1 MTHAPFTLDISA
13 IMILFGLLQAILI
26 MVVFVHKRGV
36 AQHAFFI
43 LNLAVLTYIQ
53 FHSLLVHAGWM
64 KHLIF
69 LFNSATPMLL
79 LLGPFIALYSF
90 KTIGFS
96 VSSIQ
101 RTLHFIPFIGYFIYS
116 FNFFLQD
123 SSYKLFLLA
132 KERGVEPVTQE
143 YIKNFPVDPWSVQGW
158 VVVEL
163 ISLHLVVYG
172 TLTLF
177 KIYQRQKMQPTKLPK
192 NTIQWLQFLNIIL
205 VLGGT
210 VLFLSE
216 GGVINGY
223 VFFKSPFPAFAPDL
237 FGSLVMYS
245 IVLYLMVKSDLLT
258 LKRAKYHK
266 SSLRPDFIKEKV
278 RVVQQ
283 MIEGEKLYLS
293 PDFSLDLLASKTGLS
308 RHHIS
313 QMINAELQCT
323 FSELTNQYR
332 VQEAKE
338 RLVQGEFIKI
348 EQLAYQLGYKSK
360 STFFNVFKKHT
371 NLTPAQYRNSNT
383 I

>member
-1 MTHAPFTLDISA
+1 MANTPLTLDIST
-13 IMILFGLLQAILI
+13 IMILFGLLQAVLI
-26 MVVFVHKRGV
+26 MVVFIHRRGF

-43 LNLAVLTYIQ
+43 LNLAVLVYIQ
-53 FHSLLVHAGWM
+53 FHSFLVHAGWM
-64 KHLIF
+64 AHLIF

-79 LLGPFIALYSF
+79 LLGPFIALYSY
-90 KTIGFS
+90 KTIGIA
-96 VSSIQ
+96 VSPTR
-101 RTLHFIPFIGYFIYS
+101 RTLHFVPFIGYFIYS

-132 KERGVEPVTQE
+132 KERGVTPVTEE
-143 YIKNFPVDPWSVQGW
+143 YVKNFPVDPWGVQGW

-163 ISLHLVVYG
+163 ISLHLVSYG
-172 TLTLF
+172 AFTLF
-177 KIYQRQKMQPTKLPK
+177 KIYQHQKTHSSKHPK
-192 NTIQWLQFLNIIL
+192 STIHWLQFLSIIL
-205 VLGGT
+205 VLGGI
-210 VLFLSE
+210 VLFLSQ
-216 GGVINGY
+216 GGVVNGY
-223 VFFKSPFPAFAPDL
+223 VFLKTPFPAFAPDL

-245 IVLYLMVKSDLLT
+245 IALYLMVKSDLLT
-258 LKRAKYHK
+258 FKRAKYHK
-266 SSLRPDFIKEKV
+266 STLRQDFIKEKV
-278 RVVQQ
+278 QVVQQ

-293 PDFSLDLLASKTGLS
+293 PEFSLDLLASKTGLS

-338 RLVQGEFIKI
+338 RLAQEEFVKI

-371 NLTPAQYRNSNT
+371 NLTPAQYRNSRT
-383 I
+383 M